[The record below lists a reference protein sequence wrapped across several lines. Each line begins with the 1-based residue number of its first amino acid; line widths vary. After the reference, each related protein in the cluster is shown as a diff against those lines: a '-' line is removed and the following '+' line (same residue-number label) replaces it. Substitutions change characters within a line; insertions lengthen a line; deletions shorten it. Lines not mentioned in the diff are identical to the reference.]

1 MKDLK
6 VGDELYCHTTGYFN
20 GSGDCFA
27 IAGKYYPI
35 TGVMRHTVYITN
47 ELGNRNH
54 SWPEDGTLYKYFKPH
69 KVLVK
74 KTVIKKLGFR
84 FIN

>member
-1 MKDLK
+1 MSIKDLK
-6 VGDELYCHTTGYFN
+6 VGDELY
-20 GSGDCFA
+20 SCFA

-54 SWPEDGTLYKYFKPH
+54 SWPEGETFHKYFKPC
-69 KVLVK
+69 KVMVK
-74 KTVIKKLGFR
+74 KNNIKKLKFR

>member
-1 MKDLK
+1 MSIKDLK

-20 GSGDCFA
+20 NSGSCFA

-54 SWPEDGTLYKYFKPH
+54 SWPEGETFHKYFKPC
-69 KVLVK
+69 KVMVK
-74 KTVIKKLGFR
+74 KNNIKKLKFR
-84 FIN
+84 